1 MSIAEPPPAE
11 TTPAPTFRPSAVL
24 TGPVLGLLTVLVLFV
39 ILIGAKGELR
49 AFVHPRNL
57 QIIAHEATI
66 PAVVALGMLLV
77 IISGGIDLSV
87 GYVLGFASILA
98 TEVID
103 GLAKAG
109 VPELAALL
117 LGAAVTLLVGL
128 VPGLVNGWLV
138 AYLDVPPF
146 IATFSMLGVCHG
158 ISELVI
164 GGVYAM
170 GLPQLAADVGS
181 GHLLY
186 LAPGGVVSFF
196 SRPEVERGTEV
207 LEFVPIV
214 VVLAGAVIGL
224 LAFVLARTQFGRHLY
239 ALGGSRDAAV
249 RAGIPVRRRLLAVYA
264 LSSLLASVA
273 GLVYTLK
280 YVSGKA
286 DAGASSLLDAIAAV
300 MIGGASMFGGSG
312 TVGRTLVGCLVIAVL
327 ELGLR
332 MKGTPTFDKYVLVG
346 AILVLA
352 VIAERA
358 LAEDR
363 K

>member
-1 MSIAEPPPAE
+1 MEHAQANGLASAGSRVRAFLGGRWILAFLALETLYFCFTSEGFANPNSAQILLFYGVEIFLLAIAE
-11 TTPAPTFRPSAVL
+11 
-24 TGPVLGLLTVLVLFV
+24 LF
-39 ILIGAKGELR
+39 
-49 AFVHPRNL
+49 
-57 QIIAHEATI
+57 
-66 PAVVALGMLLV
+66 V

-87 GYVLGFASILA
+87 GYVLGFASILS
-98 TEVID
+98 TELIG

-109 VPELAALL
+109 LPELAALL
-117 LGAAVTLLVGL
+117 LGAAATLLVGL

-158 ISELVI
+158 ISEIVI

-170 GLPQLAADVGS
+170 GLPPLAASIGG
-181 GHLLY
+181 GHFLY
-186 LAPGGVVSFF
+186 VAPGGAVSFF
-196 SRPEVERGTEV
+196 ERPEVERGVEV
-207 LEFVPIV
+207 LELVPIIV
-214 VVLAGAVIGL
+214 VIAAAVIAV
-224 LAFVLARTQFGRHLY
+224 LAFVLARTRFGRHLY

-249 RAGIPVRRRLLAVYA
+249 RAGIPVRRRLLGVYA
-264 LSSLLASVA
+264 LSSLLASLA
-273 GLVYTLK
+273 GLVYALK

-332 MKGTPTFDKYVLVG
+332 MKGTPTFDKYILVG

-352 VIAERA
+352 VMAERW
-358 LAEDR
+358 LAQDR